1 MKNGASGRC
10 SEEHAI
16 AFESASRTQDGDIM
30 TRKHPAFEL
39 TLADG
44 TRWSIQAQDDEAAT
58 IIELLG
64 SAMMLRHGDG
74 QGRLLL
80 VEVDGKSPEAGKV
93 PSAQNQDPVRCVL
106 SSPDTRDMLTIQ
118 MSNLSLAIVRDAQ
131 IRGGLLL
138 HAALAELDGRGVILA
153 GSHDVGKSTASSRL
167 PVPWHSLSDDA
178 CLVVK
183 DSEDRYWA
191 HPWPT

>member
-1 MKNGASGRC
+1 
-10 SEEHAI
+10 
-16 AFESASRTQDGDIM
+16 M

-44 TRWSIQAQDDEAAT
+44 THWSVQAQDDEAAT
-58 IIELLG
+58 IIEQLG

-74 QGRLLL
+74 QGRRLL

-93 PSAQNQDPVRCVL
+93 PSAQNQDPMRCVL
-106 SSPDTRDMLTIQ
+106 SPPDNGDMLTIQ
-118 MSNLSLAIVRDAQ
+118 MSNLSLAIARDAQ

-138 HAALAELDGRGVILA
+138 HAALAELDDKGVILA
-153 GSHDVGKSTASSRL
+153 GSHDAGKTTASSWL
-167 PVPWHSLSDDA
+167 PEPWHSLCDDA

-183 DSEDRYWA
+183 DAKDRYWA
-191 HPWPT
+191 HPWPTWS